1 MHKHHH
7 CCKCPECYEVTR
19 MAALRRMD
27 APSYGGEWQAEPY
40 GYPPGYGGGQTLPPP
55 ASGGGGSMGGGSG
68 TLGRSK
74 GKIMSGGGPGGPN
87 PKGQSKGGPK
97 VNGNNS
103 GGGQGGWWPECTCTN
118 REWYDQ
124 VTRHPY
130 SAREGAVVV
139 GVGVGVRKLMR
150 RAVAAVKTGP
160 FVLKPRPPNSYRVFN
175 PQSLPFLLLLSF
187 FPPLYGNQSPNR
199 TDPVP
204 HTHAH
209 THIHNVCADT
219 MIMYGPDADD

>member
-1 MHKHHH
+1 MKKGKSVEIPVISVISVCISALWADRSVLCEIWGGSRDTCHAAQLSISPASTASMHKHHH

-27 APSYGGEWQAEPY
+27 APSYGGDWQAEPY

-55 ASGGGGSMGGGSG
+55 ASGGGGSMGGGGG

-103 GGGQGGWWPECTCTN
+103 SGQGGWWPECTCTN

-124 VTRHPY
+124 VSHRP
-130 SAREGAVVV
+130 
-139 GVGVGVRKLMR
+139 R
-150 RAVAAVKTGP
+150 RYTAPAW
-160 FVLKPRPPNSYRVFN
+160 
-175 PQSLPFLLLLSF
+175 
-187 FPPLYGNQSPNR
+187 
-199 TDPVP
+199 
-204 HTHAH
+204 
-209 THIHNVCADT
+209 
-219 MIMYGPDADD
+219 

>member
-27 APSYGGEWQAEPY
+27 APQYQEWQAEPY
-40 GYPPGYGGGQTLPPP
+40 GYPAGYGPGGGQTLPQPP
-55 ASGGGGSMGGGSG
+55 ASGGGGGGGMGGGGGGGGGG

-74 GKIMSGGGPGGPN
+74 GKMMSAGGPN

-103 GGGQGGWWPECTCTN
+103 GSQAGWWPECTCSN

-124 VTRHPY
+124 VTTPASSPALVALHHMSLEPGRY
-130 SAREGAVVV
+130 
-139 GVGVGVRKLMR
+139 GV
-150 RAVAAVKTGP
+150 
-160 FVLKPRPPNSYRVFN
+160 
-175 PQSLPFLLLLSF
+175 
-187 FPPLYGNQSPNR
+187 
-199 TDPVP
+199 
-204 HTHAH
+204 
-209 THIHNVCADT
+209 
-219 MIMYGPDADD
+219 